1 MTSSS
6 SKVPSSGS
14 QLVQVLWLSPGNS
27 LLARFLPRTY
37 TRKMPSSLSPARDA
51 ADPADASSIE
61 LSPSNPSDE
70 RDASRNFA
78 MLALYQILMRTG
90 WIFKTESIIMP
101 AVVDYISGAGWI
113 RGCLPLLNRFGHSV
127 PPVLLARQIKLQPQ
141 KKWLV
146 CGTTAMMSALF
157 LLLTWLF
164 FMGFAE
170 RKAVWMP
177 FAFLIIYAAF
187 FVCIGLSQLA
197 FTTLQGKLVDV
208 NRRGRL
214 LLMSNTIGAASA
226 VLCAFVLLSLWLNDE
241 ETRFDLIFGFSGVLF
256 GVAAVAMLYLVEA
269 KDSFQQAAA
278 AHPLHY
284 FADAYRVLVADRNFR
299 LLAMVAS
306 LFGISFMLFPHYQS
320 IGLQTM
326 HLPTKSIMWWVIIQ
340 NIGTGLISIPVGS
353 VADRHGNRL
362 VLLLSLLCIAA
373 APIVAIGLLHSGS
386 IGIRLYGWVFV
397 LVGMTPVVLRTL
409 QNYTLEVAAPEDH
422 AVYLS
427 TLSLCMAVPMFLS
440 PLAGYF
446 IDRLGFEPVFLTIA
460 GLIMASWLL
469 TFRLQE
475 PRQG

>member
-1 MTSSS
+1 MEL
-6 SKVPSSGS
+6 P
-14 QLVQVLWLSPGNS
+14 PAN
-27 LLARFLPRTY
+27 LL
-37 TRKMPSSLSPARDA
+37 
-51 ADPADASSIE
+51 
-61 LSPSNPSDE
+61 DE
-70 RDASRNFA
+70 RVASRNFA

-127 PPVLLARQIKLQPQ
+127 PPVLLARQIKLQTQ

-164 FMGFAE
+164 FMGYAE
-170 RKAVWMP
+170 RKAAWMP
-177 FAFLIIYAAF
+177 IAFLIIYAAF

-197 FTTLQGKLVDV
+197 FTTLQGKLVEV

-214 LLMSNTIGAASA
+214 LLLSNTIGAASA

-241 ETRFDLIFGFSGVLF
+241 ETRFDLIFGFSGMLF
-256 GVAAVAMLYLVEA
+256 GGAAVSMLYLVES

-284 FADAYRVLVADRNFR
+284 FVDAYRVLVADRNFR
-299 LLAMVAS
+299 LLSIVAA
-306 LFGISFMLFPHYQS
+306 LFGISFMLFPHYQN

-326 HLPTKSIMWWVIIQ
+326 RLPTRSIMWWVIIQ
-340 NIGTGLISIPVGS
+340 NLGTGLVSIPIGW
-353 VADRHGNRL
+353 VADHRGNRL
-362 VLLLSLLCIAA
+362 VLLLSLLCIAS
-373 APIVAIGLLHSGS
+373 APVLAIGLLHAGS
-386 IGIRLYGWVFV
+386 LGVWLYGSVFV
-397 LVGMTPVVLRTL
+397 LVGMTPVVLRTI

-422 AVYLS
+422 PVYLS
-427 TLSLCMAVPMFLS
+427 TLSLCMAGPMFLS
-440 PLAGYF
+440 PVAGYF

-469 TFRLQE
+469 TFRLEE
-475 PRQG
+475 PRNLVIRESSCGSHLETPATPRCLDSPPR

>member
-1 MTSSS
+1 
-6 SKVPSSGS
+6 
-14 QLVQVLWLSPGNS
+14 
-27 LLARFLPRTY
+27 
-37 TRKMPSSLSPARDA
+37 MPSSLSPAHSADDLA
-51 ADPADASSIE
+51 AASSSE
-61 LSPSNPSDE
+61 VPTVEPAGSSM
-70 RDASRNFA
+70 ASRNFA
-78 MLALYQILMRTG
+78 MLALYQIILRTG

-127 PPVLLARQIKLQPQ
+127 PPVLLARQVKLQPQ

-146 CGTTAMMSALF
+146 FGTTAMMSALF

-170 RKAVWMP
+170 RKAAWMP
-177 FAFLIIYAAF
+177 IAFLIIYAAF
-187 FVCIGLSQLA
+187 FVCIGLNQLA
-197 FTTLQGKLVDV
+197 FTTLQGKLVV
-208 NRRGRL
+208 ANQRGRL
-214 LLMSNTIGAASA
+214 LLFSNTIGAASA
-226 VLCAFVLLSLWLNDE
+226 VLCAFVLLSMWLNDSDA
-241 ETRFDLIFGFSGVLF
+241 RFDLIFGFSGVLF
-256 GVAAVAMLYLVEA
+256 GAAAMTMLFLIEP

-299 LLAMVAS
+299 LLALVAS

-326 HLPTKSIMWWVIIQ
+326 HLPTRSLMWWVIIQ
-340 NIGTGLISIPVGS
+340 NIGTGLISIPIGS
-353 VADRHGNRL
+353 IADRHGNRL
-362 VLLLSLLCIAA
+362 VLLLALLGIAL
-373 APIVAIGLLHSGS
+373 APLLAIGFLHSGS
-386 IGIRLYGWVFV
+386 LGIRLYSAVFV

-409 QNYTLEVAAPEDH
+409 QNYTLEIADPENH

-427 TLSLCMAVPMFLS
+427 TLSLCMAGPMFLS

-446 IDRLGFEPVFLTIA
+446 IDQLGFEPVFLTIA
-460 GLIMASWLL
+460 GLIMTSWLL

-475 PRQG
+475 PRKITVQP